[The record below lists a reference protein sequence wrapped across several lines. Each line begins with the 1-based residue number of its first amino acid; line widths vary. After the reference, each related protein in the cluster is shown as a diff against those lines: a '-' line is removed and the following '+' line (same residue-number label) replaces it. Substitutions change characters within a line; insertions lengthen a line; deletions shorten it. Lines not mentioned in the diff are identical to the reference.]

1 MREVGITASENRL
14 CTVAVVVVVVVVVVE
29 GIPVA
34 KICLRGPVNV
44 KRNHIIHSIVEVFFF
59 SLWDQPLRC

>member
-1 MREVGITASENRL
+1 MREVGITASEHRL
-14 CTVAVVVVVVVVVVE
+14 CTVAVVVVVVE

-44 KRNHIIHSIVEVFFF
+44 KRNHIIYSIVEVFFF
-59 SLWDQPLRC
+59 SLWDQLLRC